1 MIIQYMKGEVR
12 EKVLIFIWRVI
23 SHAKLILNVVYKLN
37 FYIIKECDN
46 YTITNW
52 RVSLSK
58 ICHEWPNNT
67 VTQEC
72 VQRMSELQCYLVM
85 SYSIYYIDK
94 KKKCFESNLIL
105 NEFNCTILGV

>member
-67 VTQEC
+67 VTHEWVTTLFGHEWHIFDNETRQ
-72 VQRMSELQCYLVM
+72 LVLVF
-85 SYSIYYIDK
+85 II
-94 KKKCFESNLIL
+94 
-105 NEFNCTILGV
+105 